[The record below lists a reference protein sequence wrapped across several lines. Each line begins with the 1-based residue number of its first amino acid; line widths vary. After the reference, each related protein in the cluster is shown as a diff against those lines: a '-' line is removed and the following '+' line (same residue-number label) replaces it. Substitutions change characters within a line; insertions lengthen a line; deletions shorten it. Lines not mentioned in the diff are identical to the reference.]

1 MALHRVR
8 RGLRLPIAGAPIQ
21 QIESGKSTQTVG
33 LIAEDY
39 VGLRPTMHV
48 TVGDSVRRGQLL
60 MEDKKNLGVRHTSPA
75 AGTVRAVHR
84 GDRRALSSI
93 VIDVDRADHEGSSR
107 GADEVSFSS
116 FSGRHPNGLTGDEV
130 RELLVESGAWLALRG
145 RPFSRVA
152 NPNQRPH
159 SIFVTAMDTN
169 PLAADVNE
177 VIRGSE
183 DAFERGLFAVAK
195 LTEGPIFVCSGVES
209 QFHLPDFSRLQH
221 EQFEGP
227 HPAGVVG
234 LHIHKLDPVDRSKM
248 VWHLNYQDV
257 IGIGMLFQTGSLSV
271 SRIVSLAGP
280 SVMRPRLVRTRLG
293 ASLAGLVEGEL
304 IAGEHRIISGSV
316 FSGRR
321 APSGESGYLGRYH
334 LQVSVIAEE
343 RTREFLG
350 WLAPGFNKFS
360 IGNTF
365 ISRLLPG
372 KQFAFTTSTQGSK
385 RAIIPIGV
393 YERVMPMDL
402 LPTFLARAIV
412 MRDTE
417 RAEELGCL
425 ELDEEDM
432 ALCSFVCPG
441 KTDFSTPLR
450 DVLNEL
456 EKEG

>member
-1 MALHRVR
+1 
-8 RGLRLPIAGAPIQ
+8 
-21 QIESGKSTQTVG
+21 
-33 LIAEDY
+33 
-39 VGLRPTMHV
+39 
-48 TVGDSVRRGQLL
+48 
-60 MEDKKNLGVRHTSPA
+60 
-75 AGTVRAVHR
+75 
-84 GDRRALSSI
+84 
-93 VIDVDRADHEGSSR
+93 
-107 GADEVSFSS
+107 
-116 FSGRHPNGLTGDEV
+116 
-130 RELLVESGAWLALRG
+130 
-145 RPFSRVA
+145 
-152 NPNQRPH
+152 
-159 SIFVTAMDTN
+159 
-169 PLAADVNE
+169 
-177 VIRGSE
+177 
-183 DAFERGLFAVAK
+183 
-195 LTEGPIFVCSGVES
+195 
-209 QFHLPDFSRLQH
+209 
-221 EQFEGP
+221 
-227 HPAGVVG
+227 
-234 LHIHKLDPVDRSKM
+234 M

-372 KQFAFTTSTQGSK
+372 KQFAFTSSTQGSK

>member
-1 MALHRVR
+1 MGRIKLSKGLDIPIKDKPLQEVTDSPQIKRVAVL
-8 RGLRLPIAGAPIQ
+8 GN
-21 QIESGKSTQTVG
+21 
-33 LIAEDY
+33 DY
-39 VGLRPTMHV
+39 VGMKPTMLV
-48 TVGDSVRRGQLL
+48 Q
-60 MEDKKNLGVRHTSPA
+60 E
-75 AGTVRAVHR
+75 
-84 GDRRALSSI
+84 
-93 VIDVDRADHEGSSR
+93 
-107 GADEVSFSS
+107 
-116 FSGRHPNGLTGDEV
+116 GDEV
-130 RELLVESGAWLALRG
+130 KLGQLIFTDKKMPSVQYTSPGTGKIVEINRGEKRVFLSMVIELSGSDEVTFTASSQNELDSLEREDVIARLLESGEWTALRV
-145 RPFSRVA
+145 RPFSKVA
-152 NPNQRPH
+152 NPDTTPH
-159 SIFVTAMDTN
+159 AIFITAMDTN

-183 DAFERGLFAVAK
+183 DAFERGLFAIAK
-195 LTEGPIFVCSGVES
+195 LTEGPIFVCSGVDS
-209 QFHLPDFSRLQH
+209 QFPLPDFSQLQH

-227 HPAGVVG
+227 HPAGLVG
-234 LHIHKLDPVDRSKM
+234 LHIHKLDPVDQNKM

-257 IGIGMLFQTGSLSV
+257 IGIGRLFQTGSLSV

-293 ASLAGLVEGEL
+293 ASLAGLVDGEL

-321 APSGESGYLGRYH
+321 APSGESGHLGRYH

>member
-1 MALHRVR
+1 
-8 RGLRLPIAGAPIQ
+8 
-21 QIESGKSTQTVG
+21 
-33 LIAEDY
+33 
-39 VGLRPTMHV
+39 
-48 TVGDSVRRGQLL
+48 
-60 MEDKKNLGVRHTSPA
+60 
-75 AGTVRAVHR
+75 
-84 GDRRALSSI
+84 
-93 VIDVDRADHEGSSR
+93 
-107 GADEVSFSS
+107 
-116 FSGRHPNGLTGDEV
+116 
-130 RELLVESGAWLALRG
+130 
-145 RPFSRVA
+145 
-152 NPNQRPH
+152 
-159 SIFVTAMDTN
+159 
-169 PLAADVNE
+169 
-177 VIRGSE
+177 
-183 DAFERGLFAVAK
+183 
-195 LTEGPIFVCSGVES
+195 
-209 QFHLPDFSRLQH
+209 
-221 EQFEGP
+221 
-227 HPAGVVG
+227 
-234 LHIHKLDPVDRSKM
+234 
-248 VWHLNYQDV
+248 
-257 IGIGMLFQTGSLSV
+257 
-271 SRIVSLAGP
+271 
-280 SVMRPRLVRTRLG
+280 
-293 ASLAGLVEGEL
+293 
-304 IAGEHRIISGSV
+304 V

-450 DVLNEL
+450 DVLKEL